1 MTPPNEFAF
10 IVDSATATPAS
21 IIFVALGIL
30 SLVVCIWK
38 SMTDFSSLW
47 VPCGFIG
54 FAVLISAGFIIGHG
68 TVSEDYADDAETW
81 IAQTYGIDVEVN
93 GTDLTGL
100 RNGKSMTVVG
110 DGHAYDLIMSDDKL
124 VLANKDGTEV
134 EQLN

>member
-1 MTPPNEFAF
+1 MTPPSEFAF

-21 IIFVALGIL
+21 IIFVVMGIL
-30 SLVVCIWK
+30 SLIVCIWK

-47 VPCGFIG
+47 VPLGFIG
-54 FAVLISAGFIIGHG
+54 FAVLVSAGFIVGQG
-68 TVSEDYADDAETW
+68 TVSEGYADDAETW
-81 IAQTYGIDVEVN
+81 IAQTYGVDVEVN

-110 DGHAYDLIMSDDKL
+110 DGHAYDLIMSDDEL

>member
-1 MTPPNEFAF
+1 AF

-47 VPCGFIG
+47 VPLGFIG
-54 FAVLISAGFIIGHG
+54 FAVLVSAGFIIGHG

-81 IAQTYGIDVEVN
+81 IAQTYGVDVEVN

-100 RNGKSMTVVG
+100 RNGKSMAVVG